1 MALFMTLVLD
11 TVMTF
16 TMVSVQVG
24 WTSIFPMAFLVG
36 WLTGFAVALPTSLL
50 LFPQIGK
57 LVKKLT
63 TENS

>member
-1 MALFMTLVLD
+1 
-11 TVMTF
+11 MTF